1 MSFLS
6 ELVGRGA
13 PPEMDIRLRD
23 LSHHLRDLANH
34 LCVLPILPLYGVKR

>member
-6 ELVGRGA
+6 ELVGREA

-23 LSHHLRDLANH
+23 LSNRLRDLPNRLRDLH
-34 LCVLPILPLYGVKR
+34 ILPLYGVKR

>member
-6 ELVGRGA
+6 ELVGREA

-23 LSHHLRDLANH
+23 LDNHLHDLANH
-34 LCVLPILPLYGVKR
+34 LRALPILPLYGVKR

>member
-6 ELVGRGA
+6 ELVGREA

-23 LSHHLRDLANH
+23 LSNRLRDLH
-34 LCVLPILPLYGVKR
+34 ILPLYGVKR